1 MAYGYSQIHYHSSGS
16 YLHFW
21 RCGTEMD
28 NYFGGVLAVAC
39 TLGWGLYLVRDQ
51 KKGE

>member
-16 YLHFW
+16 YLHFGDVEQKW
-21 RCGTEMD
+21 II
-28 NYFGGVLAVAC
+28 YFGGVLAVAC